1 AKDRLSGLI
10 LKFRGEVANLSD
22 QSALAERAL
31 TFLHRNL
38 FTSYSVLQTR
48 VDTVLE
54 TGVFNCV
61 SSAVLYMILARSV
74 GLSVGGIRT
83 TDHAFC
89 TVLVNGEPVD
99 VETTNPYG
107 YNPGTR
113 KEFSDSFGKL
123 TGFRYVPPSS
133 STDR

>member
-1 AKDRLSGLI
+1 MAD
-10 LKFRGEVANLSD
+10 VSD
-22 QSALAERAL
+22 QAVLAERAL
-31 TFLHRNL
+31 TFLHKNL

-48 VDTVLE
+48 VDTALE

-74 GLSVGGIRT
+74 GLSVGGVRT

-89 TVLVNGEPVD
+89 SVLVNGQQLD

-107 YNPGTR
+107 FNPGAK
-113 KEFSDSFGKL
+113 KEFTDSFGKL
-123 TGFRYVPPSS
+123 TGYTYVPPGNYRTGARSGKRS
-133 STDR
+133 C